1 MYHSETTCYSHTSFA
16 VRLYAQAD
24 ASAHAVVSIIMALVY
39 YLMPH
44 WAPSTPPKTVLS
56 SKREKKRSVKK
67 TRGDKQSVRTDKPSG
82 VANCFPT
89 DSMQDAYAPG
99 AGCGNK
105 TPSRKF
111 SFSSVSRRF
120 SFSQRRSSISSG
132 GIIPSASDV
141 SDTVT
146 SDETPSRDTLSRRS
160 SFSSLKSTWSFHRPR
175 RPSTSSTT
183 LSPLSD
189 KLIFS
194 PPMLETILSV
204 SIAPLPNIPSELVDG
219 AKNAKSKDSV
229 KRKIYSMKWMG
240 KMKTLM
246 TRRTRSA

>member
-1 MYHSETTCYSHTSFA
+1 MYHFETTCYSRTFFA

-24 ASAHAVVSIIMALVY
+24 ASAHAVVSIIMTLVY

-44 WAPSTPPKTVLS
+44 WAPSTPPKTVLP

-67 TRGDKQSVRTDKPSG
+67 TRGDKQFVGTAKPSG
-82 VANCFPT
+82 VANCLPT

-120 SFSQRRSSISSG
+120 SFSQRRSFVASG

-146 SDETPSRDTLSRRS
+146 SDETPSRDTPSRKS

-175 RPSTSSTT
+175 RASTSSAAS
-183 LSPLSD
+183 SPLSD
-189 KLIFS
+189 KMIVS
-194 PPMLETILSV
+194 PPMLETILSASV
-204 SIAPLPNIPSELVDG
+204 TPLPTIPSEFDHG
-219 AKNAKSKDSV
+219 INDSKNKV
-229 KRKIYSMKWMG
+229 KRNLRNMKWIG
-240 KMKTLM
+240 KVKRFM
-246 TRRTRSA
+246 RTRST